1 MTEMNKIEDIGK
13 IKTGRFYTRED
24 WPKSDEP
31 SVWLQG
37 GFEQLIGGYRF
48 CF

>member
-1 MTEMNKIEDIGK
+1 MDKIGGIVK

-31 SVWLQG
+31 SIWGQS
-37 GFEQLIGGYRF
+37 GFEQLTGGYRF
-48 CF
+48 FF